1 MKCIAKTTILQPAKL
16 LAILLSV
23 VLFSTASAQTK
34 MPTPEEHFGFKPGT
48 DKMLFNYESLIEY
61 TMRLYRLSDKMYVE
75 QIGESE
81 MGKPIYA
88 VFISSPANILRL
100 SGLKQINRALALNPA
115 IEDSKLDSLIAQGKA
130 FVLFTLSMHSAEVGP
145 SQAAPVIMHELLT
158 ANDERT
164 RLILENTVCVLVPC
178 HNPDGM
184 NMIVE
189 HYNRYKNTP
198 LDGCLLPGLYHKYVG
213 HNINR
218 DFIALTQKEN
228 KAVANFYGREWFPQV
243 MIEKHQMG
251 SNGPRYYVS
260 PPHDPI
266 AENVDAAIWNWMRV
280 FGSRTITDMTRA
292 GLKGISVNYLF
303 DDYWP
308 GSTTTSIWK
317 GIIGMLSEA
326 AGVNLASPIYVE
338 PGELRTIG
346 KGLGEYAKSINMP
359 DPWPGGWWR
368 LGDIVEYERTNAMS
382 YLYTAALHK
391 NEILRF
397 RNDHT
402 RLEVRK
408 GQNEAPYYYTVPTH
422 QRDQSEVVALVNLL
436 EEHGINTYSLNQ
448 SIQIEKRLF
457 QQGDIVIPLAQPYRS
472 FIKEIMEKQKFPVR
486 RYTPEGEIIK
496 PYDVTSWS
504 LPLHKGVE
512 AAEINTKVSG
522 LENSL
527 TRNAV
532 PFTLQMPI
540 PGQYNFMLFS
550 AQNNESFKAAF
561 LSLSKGMEVSRTT
574 EPISRNDKTYPVG
587 SFLIKRGKG
596 SEDLVNQLD
605 VSPAFLTESTPP
617 PSEKLKLPRI
627 ALVESW
633 FSAMDAG
640 WARFL
645 FDTYHLPY
653 TVLRPKD
660 LQETSLSDKFDV
672 VILTDENKSVLMDGK
687 YGSEGTFTVSRYP
700 PEHTKGMEKKGLENL
715 LQFINNGGLVLSWG
729 RSVDLFT
736 GMLSI
741 GDGAT
746 KQEFQLPLRNIGNE
760 LLKKGLEVPG
770 SALRMKLREDHP
782 LTYGM
787 PAEVAVFHRGS
798 PVFSTSIPY
807 FDMDRRVI
815 ASFPE
820 DQILISG
827 YALNESLLA
836 QTAAMVW
843 IRKGKGQLV
852 VYGFSPHHR
861 GQTPATYKLLW
872 NAILL
877 KPAI

>member
-1 MKCIAKTTILQPAKL
+1 MNAATYFTPTRLVKTVLTLL
-16 LAILLSV
+16 LA
-23 VLFSTASAQTK
+23 STLCIGSAQTIL
-34 MPTPEEHFGFKPGT
+34 PTPEEHFGFKPGT
-48 DKMLFNYESLIEY
+48 DKMLFSYESLIEY
-61 TMRLYRLSDKMYVE
+61 MMRLYRLSEKMYVE

-88 VFISSPANILRL
+88 IFISAPANIMRL
-100 SGLKQINRALALNPA
+100 SELKQINRELALNPT
-115 IEDSKLDSLIAQGKA
+115 IENTKLDSLIAHGKT

-145 SQAAPVIMHELLT
+145 SQAAPIIMYKLLT
-158 ANDERT
+158 SGDERT
-164 RLILENTVCVLVPC
+164 RMILENIVCVLVPC

-189 HYNRYKNTP
+189 HYNRYKDTP
-198 LDGCLLPGLYHKYVG
+198 LDGCLLPGVYHKYVG

-266 AENVDAAIWNWMRV
+266 AENVDAGIWNWMRV
-280 FGSRTITDMTRA
+280 FGSRTITDMTGA

-338 PGELRTIG
+338 PGELSTIG

-359 DPWPGGWWR
+359 EPWPGGWWR
-368 LGDIVEYERTNAMS
+368 LGDIVEYERINTMS
-382 YLYTAALHK
+382 YLFTAAVHK

-408 GQNEAPYYYTVPTH
+408 GQTEAPYYYVVPTG

-436 EEHGINTYSLNQ
+436 EEHGINTYHLTESR
-448 SIQIEKRLF
+448 QIEKRMF
-457 QQGDIVIPLAQPYRS
+457 EQGDIVIPLAQPYRS
-472 FIKEIMEKQKFPVR
+472 FIKEILEKQKFPVR

-504 LPLHKGVE
+504 LPLHKGIDAV
-512 AAEINTKVSG
+512 EINSKVAG
-522 LENSL
+522 LENAL
-527 TRNAV
+527 IRNDI
-532 PFTLQMPI
+532 PFTLKDNI
-540 PGQYNFMLFS
+540 PSQYNYLLFS
-550 AQNNESFKAAF
+550 AHNNESFKAAF
-561 LSLSKGMEVSRTT
+561 FALSKSMELSRTT
-574 EPISRNDKTYPVG
+574 ASIINNNKIIPEG
-587 SFLIKRGKG
+587 SFLIKCGKG
-596 SEDLVNQLD
+596 SEELLKQLD
-605 VSPAFLTESTPP
+605 VSPVFLNESTPP

-645 FDTYHLPY
+645 FDSHYLPY

-660 LQETSLSDKFDV
+660 LLETTLSDRFDV
-672 VILTDENKSVLMDGK
+672 MILTDENKSVLMEGK
-687 YGSEGTFTVSRYP
+687 YGTEGSFTVSRYP
-700 PEHTKGMEKKGLENL
+700 PEFTKGMEKKGLENI
-715 LQFINNGGLVLSWG
+715 LQFLNNGGIVLSWG

-736 GMLSI
+736 GMMST
-741 GDGAT
+741 GEGAG
-746 KQEFQLPLRNIGNE
+746 KQEFQLPYKNIGID
-760 LLKKGLEVPG
+760 LSKKGLEVPG
-770 SALRMKLREDHP
+770 SALRMKLIENHP
-782 LTYGM
+782 LTYGL
-787 PAEVAVFHRGS
+787 PSEIAVFHRGS

-807 FDMDRRVI
+807 FDTDRRVI

-820 DQILISG
+820 DQILMSG
-827 YALNESLLA
+827 YALNESMLA
-836 QTAAMVW
+836 RTAAMVW
-843 IRKGKGQLV
+843 IKKGKGQLV

-861 GQTPATYKLLW
+861 GQTPVTYKLLW
-872 NAILL
+872 NAILM
-877 KPAI
+877 KPGL